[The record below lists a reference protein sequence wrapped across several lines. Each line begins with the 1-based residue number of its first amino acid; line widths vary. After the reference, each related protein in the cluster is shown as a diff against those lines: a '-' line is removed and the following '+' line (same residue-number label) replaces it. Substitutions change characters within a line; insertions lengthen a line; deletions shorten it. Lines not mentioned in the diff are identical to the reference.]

1 MSGPRPEMRLKDNE
15 IAAIRTTVE
24 DHFGRGSAIWL
35 FGSALDDRAIG
46 GDVDLYIE
54 PTAPLVDNLLLA
66 RQACGRE
73 LERRLKRPVDVVV
86 RRGSPTAFMR
96 QAMAEGQRL

>member
-1 MSGPRPEMRLKDNE
+1 MRLKDKE
-15 IAAIRTTVE
+15 IAVIRATVDE
-24 DHFGRGSAIWL
+24 HFGRGSAIWL

-54 PTAPLVDNLLLA
+54 PTAPVADNLLLA
-66 RQACGRE
+66 RQACGRQ
-73 LERRLKRPVDVVV
+73 LERRLKRPVDLVVS
-86 RRGSPTAFMR
+86 RGSPTAFMR